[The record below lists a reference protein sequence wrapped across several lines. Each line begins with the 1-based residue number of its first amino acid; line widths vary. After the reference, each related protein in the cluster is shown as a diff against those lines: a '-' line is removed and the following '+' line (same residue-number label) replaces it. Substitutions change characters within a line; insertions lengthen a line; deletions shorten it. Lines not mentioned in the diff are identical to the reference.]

1 MTIQIKTVTGEAI
14 QPYVM
19 DLARLRMDIFR
30 DYPYLYEGSLDYEE
44 RYLIPYLRSP
54 DTVMVLALDGD
65 RVVGAASGMP
75 LEIETDEVK
84 RPFLQ
89 AGIPVDE
96 VFYFGE
102 SLLYKPYR
110 GHGIGHRFFDE
121 REKHARSCGAYRKT
135 AFFAVQRPEDHP
147 LRPEGYRPLD
157 DFWKKRGYVPRPD
170 LMTTFEWLDVG
181 DTRETGKPMMFW
193 MKDIS

>member
-1 MTIQIKTVTGEAI
+1 MTIQIRTLTGEVI
-14 QPYVM
+14 KPYVM
-19 DLARLRMDIFR
+19 DLARLRIDIFR

-54 DTVMVLALDGD
+54 DTVMVLAMDGD

-75 LEIETDEVK
+75 LEIETAEVK

-102 SLLYKPYR
+102 SLLYKLP
-110 GHGIGHRFFDE
+110 GTWHR
-121 REKHARSCGAYRKT
+121 A
-135 AFFAVQRPEDHP
+135 P
-147 LRPEGYRPLD
+147 LL
-157 DFWKKRGYVPRPD
+157 
-170 LMTTFEWLDVG
+170 
-181 DTRETGKPMMFW
+181 
-193 MKDIS
+193 